1 VTERTVDPSPSKGGS
16 DRAVSRAREIYSR
29 ALVWD
34 NHACPPFERCEE
46 FLSKLNLFA
55 RAGVTV
61 VGLNVADAT
70 TDLADLVRMSGRVRS
85 FVSARPESYR
95 MVRNAQDILASLDDG
110 RLGVFLDV
118 EGCYAIGE
126 DLGLISVLFD
136 IGVRWMAMVYNRRN
150 AVGYGVHDETDCGL
164 SDFGLAV
171 CKEMDRVGMIKC
183 CSHTGYRTS
192 LDVMRSSSKP
202 CIFSHSNP
210 RAVWDHPRN
219 IPDEL
224 IKACADT
231 DGVVGINGVGIF
243 LGDNDTRA
251 ETIAAHI
258 SYVARLV
265 GPSHVGIGLDS
276 IFDVETADRELALA
290 ADIWPP
296 QYGYRPGVRFAQPEE
311 LPRVTECLFHE
322 GFSDTEIEG
331 ILGRNLL
338 RVAKEVWPR

>member
-1 VTERTVDPSPSKGGS
+1 MAAAHHNPSSGGS
-16 DRAVSRAREIYSR
+16 DRIASRAREVYRR

-34 NHACPPFERCEE
+34 NHACPPYERCEE
-46 FLSKLNLFA
+46 FLSKLDLYA

-61 VGLNVADAT
+61 VSLNVADDD
-70 TDLADLVRMSGRVRS
+70 TDLADLVRMSGRIRS
-85 FVSARPESYR
+85 FVSTHPERYR
-95 MVRNAQDILASLDDG
+95 MIQNAQDILRSLDDG

-150 AVGYGVHDETDCGL
+150 AVGYGVHDETDYGL
-164 SDFGLAV
+164 SDFGVAV
-171 CKEMDRVGMIKC
+171 AKEMDRVGMIKC

-224 IKACADT
+224 IKACAGT
-231 DGVVGINGVGIF
+231 NGVIGINGVGIF

-265 GPSHVGIGLDS
+265 GPAHVGIGLDS
-276 IFDVETADRELALA
+276 IFDMESSNRNLATRADV
-290 ADIWPP
+290 WPP
-296 QYGYRPGVRFAQPEE
+296 EYGYRPGIRIAEPEE
-311 LPRVTECLFHE
+311 LPRVTECLLRE
-322 GFSDTEIEG
+322 GFSNSEIEG